1 MAAATESTTTE
12 ELKRLGFVYEYGALA
27 TDTFAKFYDLAKKQ
41 APSSLTPGIETI
53 ETSIMSYGTPIVGKA
68 KEVAP
73 KILTAADKRIDAVVG
88 QATENVNSF
97 KKGREEYLTKIEKLI
112 EEIKTLKFMS
122 SFSDVQ
128 AKLVEKVNELWGMM

>member
-1 MAAATESTTTE
+1 MAAATEATTTE

-27 TDTFAKFYDLAKKQ
+27 TDTFAKYYDLAKKQ

-73 KILTAADKRIDAVVG
+73 KILTAGKQRARAADNPPPLSVR
-88 QATENVNSF
+88 
-97 KKGREEYLTKIEKLI
+97 LL
-112 EEIKTLKFMS
+112 LPS
-122 SFSDVQ
+122 SF
-128 AKLVEKVNELWGMM
+128 